1 MYGVVDHVSVW
12 CHGSHELYGVVDHV
26 SVWSLILIFILSSN
40 LALICSFHFS
50 FVSGF
55 HLWQDILAK
64 LARQVYTN

>member
-55 HLWQDILAK
+55 HL
-64 LARQVYTN
+64 